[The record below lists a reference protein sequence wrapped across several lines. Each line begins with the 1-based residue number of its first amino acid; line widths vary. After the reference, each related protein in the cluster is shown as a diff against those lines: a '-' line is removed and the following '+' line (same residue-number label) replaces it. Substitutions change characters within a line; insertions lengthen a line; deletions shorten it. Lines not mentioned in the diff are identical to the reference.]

1 LANQNDLTANQA
13 RLANPILKVEIT
25 MPALKNP
32 RHEAFAQ
39 ALARGVSASAAYVEG
54 GYKANRHNAAALAR
68 EEHIRTRVA
77 ELQEELLG
85 IHKQA
90 TAEAVANAKVTI
102 ESLIAEAEAAR
113 AKAMSERGGAAAAV
127 SALTAKAKLAGMWRE
142 KVDQHNTGS
151 PVYERIERVIV
162 ERALQ
167 SAPENIPDESIN
179 DEPSTEVVREMPH
192 RHWSAD

>member
-1 LANQNDLTANQA
+1 MF
-13 RLANPILKVEIT
+13 RGEWRIK

-32 RHEAFAQ
+32 RHEAFAH
-39 ALARGVSASAAYVEG
+39 ALARSMSASAAYVEA

-68 EEHIRTRVA
+68 EEHIRTRGA
-77 ELQEELLG
+77 ELQEEQLA

-113 AKAMSERGGAAAAV
+113 AKAMSEKGGAAAAV

-142 KVDQHNTGS
+142 KVDQHNTGTGTVS
-151 PVYERIERVIV
+151 TVWSVSWDEEG
-162 ERALQ
+162 EQ
-167 SAPENIPDESIN
+167 SDG
-179 DEPSTEVVREMPH
+179 RE
-192 RHWSAD
+192 AG

>member
-1 LANQNDLTANQA
+1 
-13 RLANPILKVEIT
+13 
-25 MPALKNP
+25 MPALKSP

-39 ALARGVSASAAYVEG
+39 ALARRMSASAAYGEA

-68 EEHIRTRVA
+68 EQHIGTRVA
-77 ELQEELLG
+77 ELQEEQLA

-90 TAEAVANAKVTI
+90 TAEAVTNAKVTI

-142 KVDQHNTGS
+142 KVEQHNTGTGTVS
-151 PVYERIERVIV
+151 TVWSVSWDEEV
-162 ERALQ
+162 EQ
-167 SAPENIPDESIN
+167 SDG
-179 DEPSTEVVREMPH
+179 RE
-192 RHWSAD
+192 AG